1 MSWGRYPV
9 SDQKAVSSY
18 WHQDI
23 DLSQFEQSMLPF
35 GNGRSYGDSC
45 LNHDGALFDCRP
57 LNRYINFDESTGVLT
72 CEAGVTLE
80 QILLDFVPRGYFLP
94 VTPGTKYIT
103 VGGAIANDVHGK
115 NHHVSGTF
123 GCHVQEFEL
132 LRSTGERLLCSPTRN
147 SDLFQATIGGLGLT
161 GIITWASFKL
171 ISISSSYIQQKSIK
185 FGHVDE
191 FFDLVPKYDSD
202 FDYTVAWLDTQQKG
216 RALGRGLLMLGNF
229 ADGNEVSGDTLAVHG
244 KKKVTIPFAFPGF
257 ALNSLSVSAFNFLYY
272 NKQLSKETDGL
283 VHYDPFFY
291 PLDSVSQWN
300 LIYGRRGFVQYQ
312 FVAPPAVSK
321 DVVRLILLK
330 VAKEGK
336 ASFLSVL
343 KLFGSVNSPGLLS
356 FPDEGATLALDFPF
370 EGKKTLDMLSYLDD
384 LIAESGGRV
393 YPAKDA
399 RMSAAH
405 FQKFFPNWEKLE
417 SLRDPK
423 FNSEFWQRVVQQ
435 GEPQ

>member
-57 LNRYINFDESTGVLT
+57 LNRYINFDEGTGVLT

-229 ADGNEVSGDTLAVHG
+229 ADGNEVPGDALAAHG
-244 KKKVTIPFAFPGF
+244 KKTVTIPFAFPRF

-283 VHYDPFFY
+283 VHYNPFFY
-291 PLDSVSQWN
+291 PLDSVRQWN

-312 FVAPPAVSK
+312 FVVPPAVSK
-321 DVVRLILLK
+321 DVVRLILVK

-343 KLFGSVNSPGLLS
+343 KLFGTVKSPGLLS
-356 FPDEGATLALDFPF
+356 FPSEGATLAFDFPF
-370 EGKKTLDMLSYLDD
+370 EGKKTLDMLTYLDD